1 MEPGTSSVYFF
12 MAESL
17 EVSEVF
23 VTFSDKP
30 LKASEPTI
38 ALAGNTDDAMDLKQL
53 LLLMYQTWMDTAFQ
67 EGVHADQSRILVP
80 G

>member
-1 MEPGTSSVYFF
+1 MIT
-12 MAESL
+12 
-17 EVSEVF
+17 F
-23 VTFSDKP
+23 VTFSNKP
-30 LKASEPTI
+30 LVAKESTI
-38 ALAGNTDDAMDLKQL
+38 ALAGETDDATDLKQL

>member
-1 MEPGTSSVYFF
+1 MSNVY
-12 MAESL
+12 
-17 EVSEVF
+17 

-30 LKASEPTI
+30 LQATEHTI
-38 ALAGNTDDAMDLKQL
+38 ALAGNTDDATDLKQL